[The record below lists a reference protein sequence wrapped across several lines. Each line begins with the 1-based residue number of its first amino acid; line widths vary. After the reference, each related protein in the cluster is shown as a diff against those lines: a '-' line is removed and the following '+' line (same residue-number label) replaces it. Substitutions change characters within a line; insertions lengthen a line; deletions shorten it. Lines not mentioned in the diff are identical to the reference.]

1 MKAAVSGGSIVQEKK
16 RSVSLAATNSSSP
29 AIAAR
34 TAATPK
40 NHLRPW
46 LGAASDGALTG
57 ASLRRGAGHLD
68 VAGPLDVLPPQPH
81 AAHRADR
88 CLGDDQVHQLA
99 VDELLQGHRP
109 QRSEALAI
117 ETERVDPEQ
126 ELKEVERNPGRD
138 HRHRI
143 EEDDA
148 VDGR

>member
-46 LGAASDGALTG
+46 LGAASDGAITG

-68 VAGPLDVLPPQPH
+68 VAGPLDVLPPHPH

-88 CLGDDQVHQLA
+88 YLDDAQVHQLPA
-99 VDELLQGHRP
+99 DELLRGHRP
-109 QRSEALAI
+109 QRTEALAI
-117 ETERVDPEQ
+117 ETERLEPEQ
-126 ELKEVERNPGRD
+126 ELKEAERNPVRA
-138 HRHRI
+138 HRHRT
-143 EEDDA
+143 E
-148 VDGR
+148 